1 MLENLIGSEAL
12 RNSLPYGAIK
22 KMAVAFGN
30 ADTWI
35 SKVVAGRQNGKV
47 AILECAVRISKLQ
60 VKNNIE
66 LHEILKDY
74 GTINETRN

>member
-1 MLENLIGSEAL
+1 
-12 RNSLPYGAIK
+12 
-22 KMAVAFGN
+22 MAVAFGN